1 MKRFTFLASALLMAS
16 VLLPGAVMAAEYTLV
31 LKNHR
36 FEPSELMVPAGKRVK
51 LVIDNRDATAEE
63 FESHDLRREKI
74 VPGNSKGVVWVG
86 PLPAGKY
93 HFYGEFHE
101 DTAQGNLIAK

>member
-1 MKRFTFLASALLMAS
+1 MKRFTALASSLLMTS
-16 VLLPGAVMAAEYTLV
+16 FLMPGAVMAAEYTLV
-31 LKNHR
+31 IKNHR
-36 FEPSELMVPAGKRVK
+36 FEPSELTVPAGKRVK
-51 LVIDNRDATAEE
+51 LVIDNRDSSVEE

>member
-16 VLLPGAVMAAEYTLV
+16 VLLPGAAMAAEYTLV

>member
-1 MKRFTFLASALLMAS
+1 MKRFTMLAGALLMAS
-16 VLLPGAVMAAEYTLV
+16 FLMPGAAMAAEYTLV
-31 LKNHR
+31 IKNHR
-36 FEPSELMVPAGKRVK
+36 FEPSELTVPAGKRVK
-51 LVIDNRDATAEE
+51 LVIDNRDSSVEE

-101 DTAQGNLIAK
+101 DTAQGHLIAK

>member
-1 MKRFTFLASALLMAS
+1 MKRFTVLASVVLMAS
-16 VLLPGAVMAAEYTLV
+16 FLLPGAAMAAEYTLV
-31 LKNHR
+31 IKNHR
-36 FEPSELMVPAGKRVK
+36 FEPSELAVPAGKRVK

-63 FESHDLRREKI
+63 FDSHDLRREKI

-86 PLPAGKY
+86 PLTAGKY

-101 DTAQGNLIAK
+101 DTAQGNLTAK

>member
-16 VLLPGAVMAAEYTLV
+16 FLLPGAAMAAEYTLV
-31 LKNHR
+31 IKNHR
-36 FEPSELMVPAGKRVK
+36 FEPSELTVPAGKRVK

-86 PLPAGKY
+86 PLPVGKY

>member
-16 VLLPGAVMAAEYTLV
+16 VLLPGAAMAAEYTLV

-36 FEPSELMVPAGKRVK
+36 FEPSELMVPAGKRVT